1 MGRPMHEAAVCSERC
16 RVKNRVTWLGTGV
29 WQATLGTAH
38 AWAGAGVSEVA
49 FELTWRRSLPLQRA
63 WGQPSTLEEVVSA
76 KALDQPGKFTGQKAG
91 LRG

>member
-1 MGRPMHEAAVCSERC
+1 MGKPMHEAAVCSERC
-16 RVKNRVTWLGTGV
+16 RVEDRVA
-29 WQATLGTAH
+29 WQATLGRGVS

-76 KALDQPGKFTGQKAG
+76 EAL
-91 LRG
+91 